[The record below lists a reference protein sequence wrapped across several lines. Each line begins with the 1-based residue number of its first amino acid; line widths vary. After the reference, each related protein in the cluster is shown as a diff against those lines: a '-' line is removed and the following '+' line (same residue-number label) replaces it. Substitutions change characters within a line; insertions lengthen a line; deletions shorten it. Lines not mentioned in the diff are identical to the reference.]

1 MVEACTEVHLQQP
14 VIMWQIT
21 WIHYSGDVAKIGSVT
36 SPNAQTMWT
45 VFYAMISQGWN
56 VRIWNP
62 NKELAA

>member
-1 MVEACTEVHLQQP
+1 
-14 VIMWQIT
+14 MWQVT
-21 WIHYSGDVAKIGSVT
+21 WIHYSGGVAKIGSVT